1 MAKHFYISSKQHGAY
16 ISIIKCFLLWPK
28 NKINHNF
35 NQKQNLAHQ
44 YMFFFTQRKKLIFYM
59 HQCSNKYQYVCMYV
73 CRVSAGH

>member
-44 YMFFFTQRKKLIFYM
+44 YKFFSHKEK
-59 HQCSNKYQYVCMYV
+59 N
-73 CRVSAGH
+73 